1 MKIKK
6 INKLT
11 LLHTNNFNMLIILN
25 HLIQLLILL
34 LNVAYM
40 HMQNNNYKMDII
52 TNYNLIIYTINN
64 T

>member
-1 MKIKK
+1 
-6 INKLT
+6 
-11 LLHTNNFNMLIILN
+11 MLIILN

-52 TNYNLIIYTINN
+52 TNLIFNKNTINN

>member
-25 HLIQLLILL
+25 HLILLLILL

-52 TNYNLIIYTINN
+52 TNYNLILYTINN